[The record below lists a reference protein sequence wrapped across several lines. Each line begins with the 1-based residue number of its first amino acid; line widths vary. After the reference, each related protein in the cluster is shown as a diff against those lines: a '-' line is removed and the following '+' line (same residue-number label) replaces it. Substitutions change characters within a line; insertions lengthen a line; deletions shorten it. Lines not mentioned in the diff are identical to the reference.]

1 MSCHVMSRDIM
12 SCARYEQQ
20 CSTVNQQQCSTVN
33 EQECSTTTEQV
44 GLEPLEQIENF
55 QTLNLAE

>member
-44 GLEPLEQIENF
+44 GLDYDY
-55 QTLNLAE
+55 TL